1 MKRVRIIFSI
11 LLFFQLALFSAQR
24 KNIADSLLKLTDNG
38 ITDSLKLYRLNS
50 IGWNLSNH
58 DPAQSREY
66 AEKAIVLALKIIKS
80 HPKDLTSV
88 LKELG
93 AAYNTLGSVAY
104 KNGDFALASKNFLN
118 ALSIYEHVHDKP
130 KIASLYNNLGGID
143 VSVHNYKEGEAYIRK
158 SIELREEISSGK
170 PKDKE
175 VKRALSKAYNNMG
188 SLYGEQNQFDK
199 AMPYY
204 LSALKIK
211 DEIGDTRGA
220 AQTRCNIG
228 EIYMNQKKEAEA
240 YTYFQQALELFR
252 KTDDQVGTV
261 LGLENLGL
269 ACATLKKYDEG
280 ISCLNEALKI
290 AQKLHLQED
299 EKITYANFSDLYS
312 YKGDYKT
319 SNQYLRKFLALK
331 DSLLDEKIN
340 KQTSELQ
347 EKYKSTQKQNEID
360 LLQQQKKNKDLAASR
375 QRLFLYGVAFTLLLV
390 IILAVVLWNRNK
402 LKQRVNTELGNK
414 NLLIEAQ
421 KAEVENQ
428 KAIIEESQK
437 EIVDSIHYAQRIQ
450 RAVITS
456 DTYISGFV
464 KDFFALYKPK
474 AIVSGDFYWALYQD
488 KRFYLIV
495 ADCTGH
501 GVPGAF
507 MSLLNISILNE
518 VVIEKKIT
526 SPDLILNEARK
537 DIIKALNPGGF
548 EDAKDGMDCTLF
560 VLDLEKKTLDYAS
573 ANNSFYLIRN
583 KELSLHP
590 ADKMPVGK
598 SPKDHVP
605 FTLRHVQLQEGDLI
619 YMLTDGLADQ
629 FGGPKGKK
637 FKYKKLQELIQE
649 NSELPL
655 EDQKMLIDRTIEEWR
670 GPLEQVDD
678 ILLIGIRI

>member
-1 MKRVRIIFSI
+1 MQRVRIITTLF
-11 LLFFQLALFSAQR
+11 LLFQISFFPAQR
-24 KNIADSLLKLTDNG
+24 KNIADSLIKLPDTG
-38 ITDSLKLYRLNS
+38 ISDSLRLNHLNA

-66 AEKAIVLALKIIKS
+66 AEKAMALAVKMIQS

-88 LKELG
+88 LKELS

-104 KNGDFALASKNFLN
+104 KNGDFALASKQFLK
-118 ALSIYEHVHDKP
+118 ALSIYEHIQDKS
-130 KIASLYNNLGGID
+130 KIASIYNNLGGID
-143 VSVHNYKEGEAYIRK
+143 IAVHNYAEGEIYIRK
-158 SIELREEISSGK
+158 AIELREEISSGK
-170 PKDKE
+170 PRDKE
-175 VKRALSKAYNNMG
+175 MKKALSKAYNNMG

-228 EIYMNQKKEAEA
+228 EIYLNQKKEEEA
-240 YTYFQQALELFR
+240 YQYFQQALELFR
-252 KTDDQVGTV
+252 KSDDQVGMV

-269 ACATLKKYDEG
+269 ACATLKKYEEG
-280 ISCLNEALKI
+280 IKYLKEALNLAKE
-290 AQKLHLQED
+290 LQLKED
-299 EKITYANFSDLYS
+299 EKVTYANFSDLYS
-312 YKGDYKT
+312 QKGDYKT
-319 SNQYLRKFLALK
+319 ANQYLRKFLDLK
-331 DSLLDEKIN
+331 DTLLNDKIN

-347 EKYKSTQKQNEID
+347 EKYKSTQKQNQID
-360 LLQQQKKNKDLAASR
+360 LLQQQEKNKDLASSR
-375 QRLFLYGVAFTLLLV
+375 QRLFLYGIAFTLLMVLILV
-390 IILAVVLWNRNK
+390 VVLWNRNK
-402 LKQRVNTELGNK
+402 IKQRANTELGNK
-414 NLLIEAQ
+414 NVLIETQ
-421 KAEVENQ
+421 KAEVEQQ

-456 DTYISGFV
+456 DSYISGFV

-474 AIVSGDFYWALYQD
+474 AIVSGDFYWALHQD
-488 KRFYLIV
+488 NRFYLIV

-526 SPDLILNEARK
+526 RPDLILNEARK

-548 EDAKDGMDCTLF
+548 EDAKDGMDCILF
-560 VLDLEKKTLDYAS
+560 VLDLEKKTLDYAA
-573 ANNSFYLIRN
+573 ANNSFYLVRN
-583 KELSLHP
+583 QELTMYP

-605 FTLRHVQLQEGDLI
+605 FTLHQLQLQEGDLL
-619 YMLTDGLADQ
+619 YLLTDGLADQ

-637 FKYKKLQELIQE
+637 FKYKKLQELIREHSACTMEEQKIRI
-649 NSELPL
+649 
-655 EDQKMLIDRTIEEWR
+655 DQTMEAWR